1 MILYLDTSSLVKLY
15 VDELHAEQVRE
26 WVAAAEIVAISRLAY
41 PETLSAFTRRHRSG
55 DFTTTEFAT
64 LAEAFTSEW
73 HTFAALDFDEIA
85 AGEMASKHGLRAFDA
100 VHLASA
106 LLLASGQETISLA
119 FSSFDEQ
126 LNHAAA
132 AEGLTVLLTEA

>member
-1 MILYLDTSSLVKLY
+1 VILYLDTSSLVKLY

-26 WVAAAEIVAISRLAY
+26 WVAAAEIVATSRLAY

-55 DFTTTEFAT
+55 DFTAAEFAT
-64 LAEAFTSEW
+64 LVGTFTNEW

-85 AGEMASKHGLRAFDA
+85 AGEMVCRHGLRSFDA

-106 LLLASGQETISLA
+106 LLLTADQGALDLA

-126 LNHAAA
+126 LNRAAT
-132 AEGLTVLLTEA
+132 AEGITILMPG